1 MVGDRYCQSSEKLV
15 LSREGVSGLLVLPRL
30 RLFSH
35 TSSPANVWVVPGPE
49 LGRSAK

>member
-1 MVGDRYCQSSEKLV
+1 MIGGRYYQSSEKLV
-15 LSREGVSGLLVLPRL
+15 LSNEGVTGLLVLPSL
-30 RLFSH
+30 HLFSH